1 MVKNKLI
8 LYLSFILLFTSMVLN
23 FQFPHKYP
31 YGEAVFTIL
40 NIPIR
45 FANGFHTVG
54 ITSLFL
60 LILGI
65 YLLMK
70 SVNKHYGRVVFI
82 AILVVIFTPIIIISA
97 YQKTFASGIYAVSHL
112 SEESTCT
119 FEMTGKKTLYGECEL
134 SLINHS
140 NDDVQFTVEFYEE
153 YAFKND
159 FPMISLM
166 NVNAP
171 YAVIL
176 RGKEKKRITIKATID
191 VSDKEI
197 HIDSGEAM
205 GMEIIIK
212 ATGKSRSL

>member
-1 MVKNKLI
+1 
-8 LYLSFILLFTSMVLN
+8 MVLN
-23 FQFPHKYP
+23 FPFPHKYP

-45 FANGFHTVG
+45 FANGFHSVG
-54 ITSLFL
+54 IISLLL
-60 LILGI
+60 LIIGL

-82 AILVVIFTPIIIISA
+82 AILVVIFTPIFIISA
-97 YQKTFASGIYAVSHL
+97 YQKTFATGIYAVSHL
-112 SEESTCT
+112 SEESTCS
-119 FEMTGKKTLYGECEL
+119 FEMTGKRTLYGECQL
-134 SLINHS
+134 SLKNHS

-153 YAFKND
+153 YAFKDD

-171 YAVIL
+171 YAVML
-176 RGKEKKRITIKATID
+176 RGKENKHITIKANID
-191 VSDKEI
+191 VSDMEN

-205 GMEIIIK
+205 GMTIIIK
-212 ATGKSRSL
+212 AKGKSRSL

>member
-1 MVKNKLI
+1 MA
-8 LYLSFILLFTSMVLN
+8 LN

-60 LILGI
+60 LILGL

-82 AILVVIFTPIIIISA
+82 AILVVIFTPIIVISA
-97 YQKTFASGIYAVSHL
+97 YQKTFATGIYAVSHM
-112 SEESTCT
+112 SEESTCR

-140 NDDVQFTVEFYEE
+140 NDDVQFSVEFYEE
-153 YAFKND
+153 YAFKDD
-159 FPMISLM
+159 FPMIALM
-166 NVNAP
+166 NVNSP
-171 YAVIL
+171 YAVML
-176 RGKEKKRITIKATID
+176 RGKEKKRINIKATID
-191 VSDKEI
+191 VSDMEI
-197 HIDSGEAM
+197 HIDSGEAT

-212 ATGKSRSL
+212 AKGKSRSL